1 MFYLYMALSFIMTF
15 SLVDIMNFDHIHANY
30 SLADRCSF
38 PSNSSFSYAFCAYA
52 LGLDERHE

>member
-1 MFYLYMALSFIMTF
+1 MTF

-30 SLADRCSF
+30 SLADRCPF